1 MLPATATASPSSSAA
16 ALLGTITTLVQDT
29 QVDVTR
35 LIYML
40 YQDVEQQINRADLK
54 AQLTLSTSA
63 LLMAIIVKMDPGLRL
78 HNWAGLQLFE
88 LVVLVLYSLS
98 GLSITF
104 AFGWGI
110 AAAFPRAIKKAAATN
125 RHPNLYFTGQII
137 QINGNDYA
145 DLFCKQSNDGV
156 KRSVLGQIHSKSIVL
171 EAKLNNVRKG
181 MAGLVIALMFWIAAR
196 LVLLI
201 GNGFNG

>member
-1 MLPATATASPSSSAA
+1 MPTASPAN
-16 ALLGTITTLVQDT
+16 LHGTTTALVQDT
-29 QVDVTR
+29 PVDVTR

-40 YQDVEQQINRADLK
+40 YQDVEQQISRADLK

-78 HNWAGLQLFE
+78 HSWANMQIFE
-88 LVVLVLYSLS
+88 HIVLVLYSLFV
-98 GLSITF
+98 LSISFTS
-104 AFGWGI
+104 GWGI
-110 AAAFPRAIKKAAATN
+110 AAAFPRAIKKTADTN
-125 RHPNLYFTGQII
+125 QHPNLYFSGQII
-137 QINGNDYA
+137 KINGNDYA
-145 DLFCKQSNDGV
+145 DLFCEQSNDGV
-156 KRSVLGQIHSKSIVL
+156 KRSVLGQIHSKCIVL

-181 MAGLVIALMFWIAAR
+181 MTGLVIALIFWISAR